1 MKASN
6 VWILALIVALTVAPA
21 AAAKKEKK
29 AGADAAATT
38 VAATDVVAYVGDVA
52 ISKQELDVQAGA
64 DLQKV
69 RQQEYDARKRA
80 LDGMIMQKLLDG
92 EAKSRN
98 VPLPDLLKAEVEDK
112 AGAPTDAEVSEFYEK
127 NKGRLQ
133 GKTLDQAK
141 PEIEGVLKQQKL
153 AARRAAFQKELR
165 DKSKVRILLDAP
177 RVDVPAIPATW
188 PGMRGPQNAPVTLIE
203 YSDYQCPLCRRA
215 EPTVSQL
222 LTEYGDKIRFVYRD
236 YPLQFHQRAMPA
248 SIAAH
253 CGAEQ
258 GKYWQFH
265 ENLMKEQG
273 DLSDDDLKKRATA
286 IGLDGAK
293 FAACFEAKKVQPAID
308 VAFKE
313 GQSLGV
319 TGTPSFFVNGR
330 MIVGAKPID
339 EFKALIQEELDRA
352 SAQATA
358 KK

>member
-1 MKASN
+1 MAKRSQRRDRASRRSQPAPQQRITPRL
-6 VWILALIVALTVAPA
+6 VAIVAALVVLLVAVVVVFAQRQA
-21 AAAKKEKK
+21 APPP
-29 AGADAAATT
+29 TPT
-38 VAATDVVAYVGDVA
+38 
-52 ISKQELDVQAGA
+52 
-64 DLQKV
+64 
-69 RQQEYDARKRA
+69 
-80 LDGMIMQKLLDG
+80 
-92 EAKSRN
+92 
-98 VPLPDLLKAEVEDK
+98 AEVLPSTRNYPVGTTPEGYPYK
-112 AGAPTDAEVSEFYEK
+112 GNPDA
-127 NKGRLQ
+127 
-133 GKTLDQAK
+133 
-141 PEIEGVLKQQKL
+141 
-153 AARRAAFQKELR
+153 
-165 DKSKVRILLDAP
+165 KVT
-177 RVDVPAIPATW
+177 VV
-188 PGMRGPQNAPVTLIE
+188 E
-203 YSDYQCPLCRRA
+203 YSDYQCPFCRRA

-352 SAQATA
+352 ATQATA